1 MNKKF
6 LLIFVLLL
14 VKKISTAQTI
24 SLEEACMMAINNNF
38 SIQAA
43 QNNAQIA
50 KTNNFLGNTGKL
62 PRINLLINDNYQ
74 IFGINQVLASGQEIS
89 RKGATSNALG
99 ATIRADWQVFNGF
112 RIPATQERLILQEL
126 NSQLALKAQKQAL
139 VASVII
145 AYADIVRQK
154 QNVKVLKSSLEVSEK
169 RMEIIRKRIEVGTAN
184 QTDLYLAELDIN
196 TQQQALANQ
205 YLAIKQATINLNI
218 LIGKKAEEQTKV
230 SENISFE
237 ENISIEELRN
247 ALQNNPQ
254 LEIVKNN
261 LKIGKNLEKE
271 SNAQRLPTLNL
282 NAGYSYNR
290 NNSTAGFLL
299 LNQNYGAFI
308 GFNFTL
314 PLYNG
319 NISSRQFEVTKLQ
332 TKAQEIEIQ
341 RVKQELEGELERQ
354 WQAYLLAKE
363 QLQAE
368 EKNAK
373 VAREYLV
380 LMQKRFELGQSNIIE
395 IREAQRVLE
404 STEGRRTQAIFN
416 LKVAETQV
424 LLVAGK
430 LNKY

>member
-6 LLIFVLLL
+6 LLIFVLFL
-14 VKKISTAQTI
+14 VKKASIAQTI
-24 SLEEACMMAINNNF
+24 SLEEACVMATNNNF
-38 SIQAA
+38 NIQAA
-43 QNNAQIA
+43 QNNAHIA
-50 KTNNFLGNTGKL
+50 KANNFLGNTGKL
-62 PRINLLINDNYQ
+62 PRINLVINDNYQ
-74 IFGINQVLASGQEIS
+74 IFGINQVLASGQEIN
-89 RKGATSNALG
+89 RNGATSNALN
-99 ATIRADWQVFNGF
+99 ATLRADWQLFNGF
-112 RIPATQERLILQEL
+112 RIPATQERLILQEI
-126 NSQLALKAQKQAL
+126 NGQLALKAQKQMII
-139 VASVII
+139 ASVII
-145 AYADIVRQK
+145 AYTDIVRQK
-154 QNVKVLKSSLEVSEK
+154 QNLKVLKSSLDVSEK
-169 RMEIIRKRIEVGTAN
+169 RMEIIKKRMEAGTAN

-196 TQQQALANQ
+196 TQKQALANQ
-205 YLAIKQATINLNI
+205 YLGIKQATVNLNL
-218 LIGKKAEEQTKV
+218 LIGKRAEENTEV

-271 SNAQRLPTLNL
+271 SNAQRLPTFNL

-299 LNQNYGAFI
+299 LNQNYGAFV

-319 NISSRQFEVTKLQ
+319 SVNSRQFEIAKLQ
-332 TKAQEIEIQ
+332 TKTQEIELQ
-341 RVKQELEGELERQ
+341 RLKQELDGELERQ

-373 VAREYLV
+373 VAQEYLV

-404 STEGRRTQAIFN
+404 STEGRRSQAIFN

-430 LNKY
+430 LSGY

>member
-24 SLEEACMMAINNNF
+24 SLEEACMMVINNNF

-62 PRINLLINDNYQ
+62 PRINLVINDNYQ
-74 IFGINQVLASGQEIS
+74 IFGINQVLASGQEIN
-89 RKGATSNALG
+89 RNGATSNALN
-99 ATIRADWQVFNGF
+99 ATLRADWQLFNGF
-112 RIPATQERLILQEL
+112 RIPATQERLILQEI
-126 NSQLALKAQKQAL
+126 NGQLALKAQKQMII
-139 VASVII
+139 ASVII
-145 AYADIVRQK
+145 AYTDIVRQK
-154 QNVKVLKSSLEVSEK
+154 QNLKVLKSSLDVSEK
-169 RMEIIRKRIEVGTAN
+169 RMEIIKKRMEAGTAN

-196 TQQQALANQ
+196 TQKQALANQ
-205 YLAIKQATINLNI
+205 YLGIKQATVNLNL
-218 LIGKKAEEQTKV
+218 LIGKRAEENTEV
-230 SENISFE
+230 LDNISFE
-237 ENISIEELRN
+237 ENINIEQLRN
-247 ALQNNPQ
+247 SLSNNPQ
-254 LEIVKNN
+254 LEIAKNN
-261 LKIGKNLEKE
+261 LQANKNIEKE
-271 SNAQRLPTLNL
+271 IHSQRLPTFNL

-299 LNQNYGAFI
+299 LNQNYGAFV

-319 NISSRQFEVTKLQ
+319 SVNSRQFEIAKLQ
-332 TKAQEIEIQ
+332 TKMQEIELQ
-341 RVKQELEGELERQ
+341 RLKQELDGELERQ

-373 VAREYLV
+373 IAQEYLV

-404 STEGRRTQAIFN
+404 STEGRRSQAIFN

-430 LNKY
+430 LSG